1 MRVAIYVRVSSER
14 QEKEHT
20 IGSQLEALRNYA
32 AQNGMEIVEVF
43 TDEGYSGTRLDR
55 PALDR
60 MRDLAERRGF
70 EGLLTYCTDRLA
82 RKFVLQALILEEMER
97 FGVKTIFLEGGAADD
112 PLSKLMHQITG
123 AVAEF
128 ERAKIVERNRRGKLY
143 RARCGEVVTWRAP
156 FGYVRIPR
164 RDGVAPHVEIDENKA
179 VVVRRIFNLYA
190 KQGLT
195 VRLIAKQLTLQ
206 GTPAPGGGQ
215 EWNFNTVDRIL
226 HNEAYVGTLYYNRH
240 DCAAIEGTHGHKRP
254 SCQRILRPKEEWIP
268 ISIPPIIDLETFH
281 QAGIRVK
288 DNQRFSPRNL
298 QEDAYL
304 LRRLVR
310 CGHCGLSCRVSSN
323 TANPNCSHDY
333 VCPGTKNPFLIEKRC
348 SQRCIGADALDELVW
363 KEVSARLQDPD
374 LVLEA
379 YQECRIHRKDGEE
392 AGLSEQGQK
401 LATQI
406 KLANTEMARLLDAYQ
421 AGAIELPELQKRRR
435 LVDAKL
441 YTLHR
446 EKELL
451 EKMAREQKQ
460 ESDVQRDL
468 EEFRALVS
476 DRAQHSSF
484 EDKQKLMRM
493 VLDKVVVRDWRVDVH
508 YNITL
513 SRPAASRK
521 EKVSTNFDLCNA
533 HHESTQGPLSQLGDC
548 LQRHTG
554 LYRVPSCRVAG
565 ENPRTWGAAAGR
577 DLLPTAGWAEVVASA
592 GAERSTRGEQEAP
605 GLETALW
612 DSFDRSHPGGR
623 VARHCADRAP
633 LPHQTPVVDIQRF
646 RHRGA
651 QQRGSSG
658 GERPAATEEETDR
671 DPRTE
676 QELQSPSEEFVQEC
690 RDYRLHQAR
699 PVPRVLCGF
708 TRQRHAARNR
718 AADLSEKNCHHRSD
732 RVEERGPLRRQS
744 SETTN
749 SLSVSDRLRSML
761 GIFSSGG
768 GRRVLET
775 LWFESESQ

>member
-1 MRVAIYVRVSSER
+1 MRVAIYARVSSER

-32 AQNGMEIVEVF
+32 AQNGMEIVEEF
-43 TDEGYSGTRLDR
+43 TDEGYSGARLDR

-70 EGLLTYCTDRLA
+70 EVLLTYCTDRLA

-179 VVVRRIFNLYA
+179 MVVRRIFNLYA
-190 KQGLT
+190 KQGGT
-195 VRLIAKQLTLQ
+195 VRQIAKQLTLQ
-206 GTPAPGGGQ
+206 GTPAPGGGR
-215 EWNFNTVDRIL
+215 EWNFYTVDRIL

-240 DCAAIEGTHGHKRP
+240 NCAAIEGTHGHKRP

-323 TANPNCSHDY
+323 TANPNCSHYY
-333 VCPGTKNPFLIEKRC
+333 VCPGTKKHFLIEKRC

-363 KEVSARLQDPD
+363 EEVSTRLQDPD

-379 YQECRIHRKDGEE
+379 YRECRIHRRNGEE

-406 KLANTEMARLLDAYQ
+406 KLANTEITRLLDAYQ
-421 AGAIELPELQKRRR
+421 AGTIELPELQKRRR

-441 YTLHR
+441 DTLYR

-460 ESDVQRDL
+460 EGDIRRDL

-493 VLDKVVVRDWRVDVH
+493 VLDKVVVKDWRVDVH
-508 YNITL
+508 YNIPL
-513 SRPAASRK
+513 SRPAASRE

-533 HHESTQGPLSQLGDC
+533 RHESAQGVVSELGHSLC
-548 LQRHTG
+548 
-554 LYRVPSCRVAG
+554 
-565 ENPRTWGAAAGR
+565 WGASLCTAPSRRMASENYRSRRAPASGTLLRTTRRAAVLAQTSQERTAVGRTEAQRNEVATPDSWYWSAAG
-577 DLLPTAGWAEVVASA
+577 
-592 GAERSTRGEQEAP
+592 
-605 GLETALW
+605 
-612 DSFDRSHPGGR
+612 DSIG
-623 VARHCADRAP
+623 CADADASSV
-633 LPHQTPVVDIQRF
+633 PHQ
-646 RHRGA
+646 
-651 QQRGSSG
+651 
-658 GERPAATEEETDR
+658 AATVELQWAWIG
-671 DPRTE
+671 DPR
-676 QELQSPSEEFVQEC
+676 Q
-690 RDYRLHQAR
+690 RAILH
-699 PVPRVLCGF
+699 
-708 TRQRHAARNR
+708 
-718 AADLSEKNCHHRSD
+718 
-732 RVEERGPLRRQS
+732 
-744 SETTN
+744 
-749 SLSVSDRLRSML
+749 
-761 GIFSSGG
+761 
-768 GRRVLET
+768 GRRTATTV
-775 LWFESESQ
+775 

>member
-1 MRVAIYVRVSSER
+1 MRVAIYARVSSER

-32 AQNGMEIVEVF
+32 AQNGMEIVEEF
-43 TDEGYSGTRLDR
+43 TDEGYSGARLDR

-70 EGLLTYCTDRLA
+70 EVLLTYCTDRLA

-190 KQGLT
+190 KQGCT
-195 VRLIAKQLTLQ
+195 VRQIAKQLTLQ
-206 GTPAPGGGQ
+206 GTPAPGGGR
-215 EWNFNTVDRIL
+215 EWNFYSVDRIL

-240 DCAAIEGTHGHKRP
+240 NCAAIEGTHGHKRP

-281 QAGIRVK
+281 QAGVRVK

-323 TANPNCSHDY
+323 TANPNCNHYY
-333 VCPGTKNPFLIEKRC
+333 VCPGTKKHFLIEKRC

-363 KEVSARLQDPD
+363 EEVSTRLQDPD

-379 YQECRIHRKDGEE
+379 YRECRIHRRNGDE

-406 KLANTEMARLLDAYQ
+406 KLANTEMTRLLDAYQ

-435 LVDAKL
+435 LVGAKL
-441 YTLHR
+441 DTLHR

-451 EKMAREQKQ
+451 EKIAGEQKQ
-460 ESDVQRDL
+460 EGDIRRDL

-476 DRAQHSSF
+476 DRVQHSSF

-493 VLDKVVVRDWRVDVH
+493 VLDKVVVKDWRVDVH
-508 YNITL
+508 YNIPL
-513 SRPAASRK
+513 SRPAAPRE

-533 HHESTQGPLSQLGDC
+533 RHHSSEIFADGQITPRQFLQRPDAMLPVIDRTKKIRAQQFGQLPGIDAVTLAAFFQQSVPAGITHHQLGDVR
-548 LQRHTG
+548 LQQ
-554 LYRVPSCRVAG
+554 V
-565 ENPRTWGAAAGR
+565 
-577 DLLPTAGWAEVVASA
+577 
-592 GAERSTRGEQEAP
+592 
-605 GLETALW
+605 
-612 DSFDRSHPGGR
+612 
-623 VARHCADRAP
+623 
-633 LPHQTPVVDIQRF
+633 I
-646 RHRGA
+646 
-651 QQRGSSG
+651 
-658 GERPAATEEETDR
+658 
-671 DPRTE
+671 
-676 QELQSPSEEFVQEC
+676 
-690 RDYRLHQAR
+690 
-699 PVPRVLCGF
+699 
-708 TRQRHAARNR
+708 
-718 AADLSEKNCHHRSD
+718 
-732 RVEERGPLRRQS
+732 
-744 SETTN
+744 
-749 SLSVSDRLRSML
+749 
-761 GIFSSGG
+761 
-768 GRRVLET
+768 
-775 LWFESESQ
+775 

>member
-1 MRVAIYVRVSSER
+1 MRVAIYARVSSER

-32 AQNGMEIVEVF
+32 AQNGMEIVEEF
-43 TDEGYSGTRLDR
+43 TDEGYSGARLDR

-70 EGLLTYCTDRLA
+70 EVLLTYCTDRLA

-97 FGVKTIFLEGGAADD
+97 FGVKAIFLEGGAADD

-128 ERAKIVERNRRGKLY
+128 ERTKIVERNRRGKLY

-190 KQGLT
+190 KQGWT
-195 VRLIAKQLTLQ
+195 VRQIAKQLTLQ
-206 GTPAPGGGQ
+206 GTPAPGGGR
-215 EWNFNTVDRIL
+215 EWNFYTVDRIL

-240 DCAAIEGTHGHKRP
+240 NCAAIEGTHGHKRP

-268 ISIPPIIDLETFH
+268 ISIPPIIDVETFH
-281 QAGIRVK
+281 QAGMRVK
-288 DNQRFSPRNL
+288 DNQRFSSRNL
-298 QEDAYL
+298 QEEAYL

-323 TANPNCSHDY
+323 TANPNFNHYY
-333 VCPGTKNPFLIEKRC
+333 VCPGTKKHFLIEKRC

-363 KEVSARLQDPD
+363 EEVSTRLQDPD

-379 YQECRIHRKDGEE
+379 YRECRIHRRNGEE
-392 AGLSEQGQK
+392 AGVSEQGQK

-406 KLANTEMARLLDAYQ
+406 KLANTEMTRLLDAYQ
-421 AGAIELPELQKRRR
+421 AGTIELPELQKRRR

-441 YTLHR
+441 DTLHR

-451 EKMAREQKQ
+451 EKIAREQKQ
-460 ESDVQRDL
+460 EGDIRRDL

-493 VLDKVVVRDWRVDVH
+493 VLDKVVVKDWRVDVH
-508 YNITL
+508 YNIPL
-513 SRPAASRK
+513 SRPAASRE

-533 HHESTQGPLSQLGDC
+533 RHESAQGAVSELGHSLRRDAS
-548 LQRHTG
+548 LRTALPFGMVEQDHGSR
-554 LYRVPSCRVAG
+554 RAPAG
-565 ENPRTWGAAAGR
+565 GT
-577 DLLPTAGWAEVVASA
+577 LLPTTRRVAVFAPTSPERAVGRGSEAQRNEVATPDSWDWSAPGGSLGCVDADTPQIPHQAATVELQRACVGDPRQRAILHCRRTATTFQETTATSWAEC
-592 GAERSTRGEQEAP
+592 EP
-605 GLETALW
+605 
-612 DSFDRSHPGGR
+612 
-623 VARHCADRAP
+623 
-633 LPHQTPVVDIQRF
+633 
-646 RHRGA
+646 
-651 QQRGSSG
+651 
-658 GERPAATEEETDR
+658 
-671 DPRTE
+671 
-676 QELQSPSEEFVQEC
+676 
-690 RDYRLHQAR
+690 
-699 PVPRVLCGF
+699 
-708 TRQRHAARNR
+708 
-718 AADLSEKNCHHRSD
+718 
-732 RVEERGPLRRQS
+732 
-744 SETTN
+744 
-749 SLSVSDRLRSML
+749 
-761 GIFSSGG
+761 
-768 GRRVLET
+768 
-775 LWFESESQ
+775 

>member
-1 MRVAIYVRVSSER
+1 MRVAIYARVSSER

-32 AQNGMEIVEVF
+32 AQNGMEIVEEF
-43 TDEGYSGTRLDR
+43 TDEGYSGARLDR

-70 EGLLTYCTDRLA
+70 EVLLTYCTDRLA

-190 KQGLT
+190 KQGWT
-195 VRLIAKQLTLQ
+195 VRQIAKQLTLQ
-206 GTPAPGGGQ
+206 GTPAPGGGR
-215 EWNFNTVDRIL
+215 EWNFYTVDRIL

-240 DCAAIEGTHGHKRP
+240 NCAAIEGTHGHKRP

-323 TANPNCSHDY
+323 TANPNCSHYY
-333 VCPGTKNPFLIEKRC
+333 VCPGTKKHFLIEKRC

-363 KEVSARLQDPD
+363 QEVSTRLQDPD

-379 YQECRIHRKDGEE
+379 YRECRIHRRDGEE

-406 KLANTEMARLLDAYQ
+406 KLANTEMTRLLDAYQ
-421 AGAIELPELQKRRR
+421 AGTIELPELQKRRR

-441 YTLHR
+441 DTLHR

-460 ESDVQRDL
+460 EGDVRRDL
-468 EEFRALVS
+468 EECRALVS
-476 DRAQHSSF
+476 DRVQHSSF

-493 VLDKVVVRDWRVDVH
+493 VLDKVVVKDWRVDVH
-508 YNITL
+508 YNIPL
-513 SRPAASRK
+513 SRPAASRE

-533 HHESTQGPLSQLGDC
+533 
-548 LQRHTG
+548 RHD
-554 LYRVPSCRVAG
+554 PP
-565 ENPRTWGAAAGR
+565 EIFR
-577 DLLPTAGWAEVVASA
+577 DGQITA
-592 GAERSTRGEQEAP
+592 
-605 GLETALW
+605 
-612 DSFDRSHPGGR
+612 
-623 VARHCADRAP
+623 
-633 LPHQTPVVDIQRF
+633 HQF
-646 RHRGA
+646 
-651 QQRGSSG
+651 
-658 GERPAATEEETDR
+658 
-671 DPRTE
+671 
-676 QELQSPSEEFVQEC
+676 LQSS
-690 RDYRLHQAR
+690 YA
-699 PVPRVLCGF
+699 VL
-708 TRQRHAARNR
+708 AVI
-718 AADLSEKNCHHRSD
+718 D
-732 RVEERGPLRRQS
+732 RVELVQVQQFGQLACIDAITLVAIFQQGIPTRIAHHQFRDVRLQQVVQPGGPS
-744 SETTN
+744 SFFKRDVQVPAQPAHKLQNHAGFRFDDTFHHD
-749 SLSVSDRLRSML
+749 LSGSIHDRARNAFLVDIHAD
-761 GIFSSGG
+761 IFGASHKGCP
-768 GRRVLET
+768 
-775 LWFESESQ
+775 F

>member
-1 MRVAIYVRVSSER
+1 MRVAIYARVSSER

-32 AQNGMEIVEVF
+32 AHNGMEIVEEF
-43 TDEGYSGTRLDR
+43 TDEGYSGARLDR

-70 EGLLTYCTDRLA
+70 EVLLSYCTDRLA

-190 KQGLT
+190 KQGWT
-195 VRLIAKQLTLQ
+195 VRQIAKQLTLQ
-206 GTPAPGGGQ
+206 ETPAPGGGR
-215 EWNFNTVDRIL
+215 EWNFYTVDRIL

-240 DCAAIEGTHGHKRP
+240 NCAAIEGTHGHKRP
-254 SCQRILRPKEEWIP
+254 FCQRILRPKEEWIP

-323 TANPNCSHDY
+323 TANPNCRHYY
-333 VCPGTKNPFLIEKRC
+333 VCPGTKKHFLIEKRC

-363 KEVSARLQDPD
+363 EEVRTRLQDPD

-379 YQECRIHRKDGEE
+379 YRECRIHRRNGEE

-406 KLANTEMARLLDAYQ
+406 KLANTEMTRLLDAYQ
-421 AGAIELPELQKRRR
+421 AGTIELPELQKRRR

-441 YTLHR
+441 DTLHR
-446 EKELL
+446 EKEFL

-460 ESDVQRDL
+460 EGDIRRDL

-484 EDKQKLMRM
+484 EDKQKLMRI
-493 VLDKVVVRDWRVDVH
+493 VLDKVVVKDWRVDVH
-508 YNITL
+508 YNIPL
-513 SRPAASRK
+513 SRPAASRE

-533 HHESTQGPLSQLGDC
+533 RHHPRQILADRHITARQLP
-548 LQRHTG
+548 QRAQA
-554 LYRVPSCRVAG
+554 PFS
-565 ENPRTWGAAAGR
+565 
-577 DLLPTAGWAEVVASA
+577 VVD
-592 GAERSTRGEQEAP
+592 RGER
-605 GLETALW
+605 T
-612 DSFDRSHPGGR
+612 
-623 VARHCADRAP
+623 
-633 LPHQTPVVDIQRF
+633 I
-646 RHRGA
+646 A
-651 QQRGSSG
+651 Q
-658 GERPAATEEETDR
+658 
-671 DPRTE
+671 
-676 QELQSPSEEFVQEC
+676 
-690 RDYRLHQAR
+690 
-699 PVPRVLCGF
+699 
-708 TRQRHAARNR
+708 
-718 AADLSEKNCHHRSD
+718 
-732 RVEERGPLRRQS
+732 
-744 SETTN
+744 
-749 SLSVSDRLRSML
+749 
-761 GIFSSGG
+761 
-768 GRRVLET
+768 
-775 LWFESESQ
+775 

>member
-1 MRVAIYVRVSSER
+1 MRVAIYARVSSER

-32 AQNGMEIVEVF
+32 AQNGMEIAEEF

-70 EGLLTYCTDRLA
+70 EVLLTYCTDRLA

-190 KQGLT
+190 KQGWT
-195 VRLIAKQLTLQ
+195 VRQIAKQLTLQ
-206 GTPAPGGGQ
+206 GTPAPGGGR
-215 EWNFNTVDRIL
+215 EWNFYTVDRIL

-240 DCAAIEGTHGHKRP
+240 NCAAIEGTHGHKRP

-298 QEDAYL
+298 QQDAYV

-323 TANPNCSHDY
+323 TANPNCSHYY
-333 VCPGTKNPFLIEKRC
+333 VCPGTKKHFLIEKRC

-363 KEVSARLQDPD
+363 EEVSTRLQDPD

-379 YQECRIHRKDGEE
+379 YRECRIHRRDRGE

-441 YTLHR
+441 DTLHR

-460 ESDVQRDL
+460 EGDVRRDL

-476 DRAQHSSF
+476 DRVQHSSF

-493 VLDKVVVRDWRVDVH
+493 VLDKVVVKDWRVDVH
-508 YNITL
+508 YNIPL
-513 SRPAASRK
+513 SRPAASRE

-533 HHESTQGPLSQLGDC
+533 RHDPPDIFGDRQITARQLLQCPDATLS
-548 LQRHTG
+548 
-554 LYRVPSCRVAG
+554 VI
-565 ENPRTWGAAAGR
+565 
-577 DLLPTAGWAEVVASA
+577 
-592 GAERSTRGEQEAP
+592 
-605 GLETALW
+605 
-612 DSFDRSHPGGR
+612 DRFE
-623 VARHCADRAP
+623 
-633 LPHQTPVVDIQRF
+633 IIE
-646 RHRGA
+646 A
-651 QQRGSSG
+651 QQFGQLAG
-658 GERPAATEEETDR
+658 VNLVPLAA
-671 DPRTE
+671 
-676 QELQSPSEEFVQEC
+676 F
-690 RDYRLHQAR
+690 
-699 PVPRVLCGF
+699 F
-708 TRQRHAARNR
+708 
-718 AADLSEKNCHHRSD
+718 
-732 RVEERGPLRRQS
+732 
-744 SETTN
+744 
-749 SLSVSDRLRSML
+749 
-761 GIFSSGG
+761 
-768 GRRVLET
+768 
-775 LWFESESQ
+775 

>member
-1 MRVAIYVRVSSER
+1 MRVAIYARVSSER

-32 AQNGMEIVEVF
+32 AHNGMEIVEEF
-43 TDEGYSGTRLDR
+43 TDEGYSGARLDR

-70 EGLLTYCTDRLA
+70 EVLLTYCTDRLA

-179 VVVRRIFNLYA
+179 LVVRRIFNLYA
-190 KQGLT
+190 KQGWT
-195 VRLIAKQLTLQ
+195 VRQIAKQLTLQ
-206 GTPAPGGGQ
+206 GTPAPGGGR
-215 EWNFNTVDRIL
+215 EWNFYTVDRIL

-240 DCAAIEGTHGHKRP
+240 NCAAIEGTHGHKRP

-304 LRRLVR
+304 LRRIVR

-323 TANPNCSHDY
+323 TANPNCSHYY
-333 VCPGTKNPFLIEKRC
+333 VCPGTKKHFLIEKRC

-363 KEVSARLQDPD
+363 EEVSTRLQDPD

-379 YQECRIHRKDGEE
+379 YRECRIHRRNGEE

-406 KLANTEMARLLDAYQ
+406 KLANTEMTRLLDAYQ
-421 AGAIELPELQKRRR
+421 ASTIELPELQKRRR

-441 YTLHR
+441 DTLNR

-451 EKMAREQKQ
+451 EMMAREQKQ
-460 ESDVQRDL
+460 EGDIRRDL

-493 VLDKVVVRDWRVDVH
+493 VLDKVVVKDWRVDVY
-508 YNITL
+508 YNIPL
-513 SRPAASRK
+513 SRPAASRE

-533 HHESTQGPLSQLGDC
+533 RHESAQGLVSELGYSLCGD
-548 LQRHTG
+548 
-554 LYRVPSCRVAG
+554 PSLR
-565 ENPRTWGAAAGR
+565 AAPPFGMVEQDPGSRRAPAGR
-577 DLLPTAGWAEVVASA
+577 ALLPTTRRAAVSAPASPERAVGRGAEAHRNEVV
-592 GAERSTRGEQEAP
+592 
-605 GLETALW
+605 TA
-612 DSFDRSHPGGR
+612 DSWYWF
-623 VARHCADRAP
+623 A
-633 LPHQTPVVDIQRF
+633 
-646 RHRGA
+646 
-651 QQRGSSG
+651 SG
-658 GERPAATEEETDR
+658 GPLGGVDADA
-671 DPRTE
+671 P
-676 QELQSPSEEFVQEC
+676 
-690 RDYRLHQAR
+690 
-699 PVPRVLCGF
+699 PVPR
-708 TRQRHAARNR
+708 
-718 AADLSEKNCHHRSD
+718 
-732 RVEERGPLRRQS
+732 
-744 SETTN
+744 
-749 SLSVSDRLRSML
+749 
-761 GIFSSGG
+761 
-768 GRRVLET
+768 
-775 LWFESESQ
+775 

>member
-1 MRVAIYVRVSSER
+1 MRVAIYARVSSER

-32 AQNGMEIVEVF
+32 AQNGMEIVEEF
-43 TDEGYSGTRLDR
+43 TDEGYSGARLDR

-70 EGLLTYCTDRLA
+70 EVLLTYCTDRLA

-190 KQGLT
+190 KQGWT
-195 VRLIAKQLTLQ
+195 VRQIAKQLTLQ
-206 GTPAPGGGQ
+206 ETPAPGGGR
-215 EWNFNTVDRIL
+215 EWNFYTVDRIL

-240 DCAAIEGTHGHKRP
+240 NCAAIEGTHGHKRP

-323 TANPNCSHDY
+323 TANPNCSHYY
-333 VCPGTKNPFLIEKRC
+333 VCPGTKKHFLIEKRC

-363 KEVSARLQDPD
+363 EEVSTRLQDPD

-379 YQECRIHRKDGEE
+379 YRECRIHRRDGEE

-441 YTLHR
+441 DTLHR

-460 ESDVQRDL
+460 EGDVRRDL
-468 EEFRALVS
+468 EECRALVS
-476 DRAQHSSF
+476 DRVQHSSF

-493 VLDKVVVRDWRVDVH
+493 VLDKVVVKDWRVDVH
-508 YNITL
+508 YNIPL
-513 SRPAASRK
+513 SRPAASRE

-533 HHESTQGPLSQLGDC
+533 RHDSRDILGDGQITARQLLQRSQAVLSVVDRFNLVHVQLFSQLARIDPVTLTAVFQQGILSWITHHDFRHVRLQQIVQPGRPGSFFKGDAQIPVQPVDE
-548 LQRHTG
+548 LQNGARLG
-554 LYRVPSCRVAG
+554 LDDAFHH
-565 ENPRTWGAAAGR
+565 
-577 DLLPTAGWAEVVASA
+577 DLPTRVHHCDRNTFLVHVHADIFSA
-592 GAERSTRGEQEAP
+592 GHKGCSF
-605 GLETALW
+605 LE
-612 DSFDRSHPGGR
+612 G
-623 VARHCADRAP
+623 
-633 LPHQTPVVDIQRF
+633 
-646 RHRGA
+646 
-651 QQRGSSG
+651 
-658 GERPAATEEETDR
+658 
-671 DPRTE
+671 
-676 QELQSPSEEFVQEC
+676 
-690 RDYRLHQAR
+690 
-699 PVPRVLCGF
+699 
-708 TRQRHAARNR
+708 
-718 AADLSEKNCHHRSD
+718 
-732 RVEERGPLRRQS
+732 
-744 SETTN
+744 
-749 SLSVSDRLRSML
+749 
-761 GIFSSGG
+761 
-768 GRRVLET
+768 
-775 LWFESESQ
+775 

>member
-1 MRVAIYVRVSSER
+1 MRVAIYARVSSER

-32 AQNGMEIVEVF
+32 AQNGMELVEEF
-43 TDEGYSGTRLDR
+43 TDEGYSGARLDR

-70 EGLLTYCTDRLA
+70 EVLLTYCTDRLA

-190 KQGLT
+190 KQGWT
-195 VRLIAKQLTLQ
+195 VRQIAKQLTLQ
-206 GTPAPGGGQ
+206 GTPAPGGGR
-215 EWNFNTVDRIL
+215 EWNFYTVDRIL

-240 DCAAIEGTHGHKRP
+240 NCAAIEGTLGHKRP

-268 ISIPPIIDLETFH
+268 ISIPPIIDVETFH

-288 DNQRFSPRNL
+288 DNQRFSSRNL

-323 TANPNCSHDY
+323 TANPNCSHYY
-333 VCPGTKNPFLIEKRC
+333 VCPGTKKHFLIEKRC

-363 KEVSARLQDPD
+363 QEVSTRLQDPD

-379 YQECRIHRKDGEE
+379 YRECRIHRRNGEG

-406 KLANTEMARLLDAYQ
+406 KLANTEMTRLLDAYQ

-441 YTLHR
+441 DTLHR

-451 EKMAREQKQ
+451 EKMAGEQKQ
-460 ESDVQRDL
+460 EGDVRRDL

-493 VLDKVVVRDWRVDVH
+493 VLDKVVVKDWRVDVH
-508 YNITL
+508 YNIPL
-513 SRPAASRK
+513 SRPAAPRE

-533 HHESTQGPLSQLGDC
+533 RHASTEGHLSELGYS
-548 LQRHTG
+548 LWRPG
-554 LYRVPSCRVAG
+554 SLLAAPSCRMARENLRSQCSPAG
-565 ENPRTWGAAAGR
+565 GT
-577 DLLPTAGWAEVVASA
+577 LLP
-592 GAERSTRGEQEAP
+592 
-605 GLETALW
+605 
-612 DSFDRSHPGGR
+612 
-623 VARHCADRAP
+623 
-633 LPHQTPVVDIQRF
+633 
-646 RHRGA
+646 
-651 QQRGSSG
+651 
-658 GERPAATEEETDR
+658 AT
-671 DPRTE
+671 
-676 QELQSPSEEFVQEC
+676 
-690 RDYRLHQAR
+690 
-699 PVPRVLCGF
+699 
-708 TRQRHAARNR
+708 
-718 AADLSEKNCHHRSD
+718 
-732 RVEERGPLRRQS
+732 
-744 SETTN
+744 
-749 SLSVSDRLRSML
+749 
-761 GIFSSGG
+761 
-768 GRRVLET
+768 
-775 LWFESESQ
+775 

>member
-1 MRVAIYVRVSSER
+1 MRAAIYARVSSER

-32 AQNGMEIVEVF
+32 AQNGMEIVEEF
-43 TDEGYSGTRLDR
+43 TDEGYSGARLDR

-70 EGLLTYCTDRLA
+70 EVLLTYCTDRLA

-179 VVVRRIFNLYA
+179 ATVRRIFDLYA
-190 KQGLT
+190 KQGWT
-195 VRLIAKQLTLQ
+195 VRQIAKQLTLQ
-206 GTPAPGGGQ
+206 GTPAPGGGR
-215 EWNFNTVDRIL
+215 EWNCYTVDRIL

-240 DCAAIEGTHGHKRP
+240 NCAAREGTYGQKRP

-268 ISIPPIIDLETFH
+268 ISIPSIIDLETFH

-323 TANPNCSHDY
+323 TANPRCSHYY
-333 VCPGTKNPFLIEKRC
+333 VCPGTKKHFLIEKRC

-363 KEVSARLQDPD
+363 EEVSTRLQDPD

-379 YQECRIHRKDGEE
+379 YRECRIHRRDGED
-392 AGLSEQGQK
+392 GLSEQGQK

-441 YTLHR
+441 DTLHR

-460 ESDVQRDL
+460 EGDVRRDL

-476 DRAQHSSF
+476 DRVQHSSL

-508 YNITL
+508 YNIPL
-513 SRPAASRK
+513 SRPAAPIV

-533 HHESTQGPLSQLGDC
+533 RHDASEIFADRQITAAQLLQGSDAVLSVVDRLEMVEAQQFGQLSC
-548 LQRHTG
+548 VYLVAFVPILQQSI
-554 LYRVPSCRVAG
+554 LPRVAHQDF
-565 ENPRTWGAAAGR
+565 RH
-577 DLLPTAGWAEVVASA
+577 V
-592 GAERSTRGEQEAP
+592 
-605 GLETALW
+605 GLEQVVQP
-612 DSFDRSHPGGR
+612 RGPGAFLKR
-623 VARHCADRAP
+623 YVHISAQP
-633 LPHQTPVVDIQRF
+633 L
-646 RHRGA
+646 
-651 QQRGSSG
+651 
-658 GERPAATEEETDR
+658 E
-671 DPRTE
+671 
-676 QELQSPSEEFVQEC
+676 ELQN
-690 RDYRLHQAR
+690 
-699 PVPRVLCGF
+699 GI
-708 TRQRHAARNR
+708 
-718 AADLSEKNCHHRSD
+718 
-732 RVEERGPLRRQS
+732 
-744 SETTN
+744 
-749 SLSVSDRLRSML
+749 RLR
-761 GIFSSGG
+761 
-768 GRRVLET
+768 
-775 LWFESESQ
+775 FENGLHYHLPSRIPHRH